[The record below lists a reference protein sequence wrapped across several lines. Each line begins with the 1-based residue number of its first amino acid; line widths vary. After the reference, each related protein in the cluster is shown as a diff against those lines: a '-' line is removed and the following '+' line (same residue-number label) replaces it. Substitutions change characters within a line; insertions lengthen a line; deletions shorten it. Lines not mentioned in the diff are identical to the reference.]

1 MTSFRTLAAA
11 ILLTFSS
18 LASAQDLASSKA
30 RLLVLTDIEADPDDT
45 QSLVRLLL
53 YSNEIDLEGLVATT
67 SIHMR
72 GEIHPDSIRAVLD
85 AYDKVRANLLQHA
98 PNYPAANTLR
108 ALVTEGQPSYG
119 MAAVGKGKDSPGSR
133 LILKALDSRDPRPL
147 WVTAWG
153 GPNTLA
159 QALYS
164 LRETRGAEKAAKL
177 IAKLRVYTI
186 SDQDDS
192 GAWMRREFPGLFYIV
207 SPGGYGGA
215 TWTGIHYVVPNLGD
229 HPINQVI
236 SNPWLAEHIQQGH
249 GPLGAAYPD
258 VAYSMEGD
266 TPAYLSLIPNG
277 LNAPEMP
284 NWGGWGGRYELYL
297 PNLNS
302 IDARGF
308 TGGVPVEP
316 ETRAI
321 WTNAQDRVTPDIS
334 SEHGRATRPGDK
346 TSTGF
351 RETLWRWRVAIQ
363 NDFAARMDW
372 TTKPPKSANH
382 PPVPRLKHGTSINLR
397 SGERFTLDATG
408 SSDPDGDSL
417 SYRWYHYPEAGSL
430 TQPIALDGSDNL
442 HRRGFVAPKV
452 AKRET
457 AHFILE
463 VTDKGTPALTRY
475 QRVVVSVEQE
485 RAAYG
490 DRARGLRSD
499 LRESCKLPPC
509 SR

>member
-1 MTSFRTLAAA
+1 MTSIRILAA
-11 ILLTFSS
+11 ILLMLSS
-18 LASAQDLASSKA
+18 LASAQDAAPSKA

-85 AYDKVRANLLQHA
+85 AYEKVRANLLLHS
-98 PNYPAANTLR
+98 PNYPATNALR
-108 ALVTEGQPSYG
+108 ALMAEGQPSYG
-119 MAAVGKGKDSPGSR
+119 MAAVGRGKDSPGSR

-153 GPNTLA
+153 GANTLA
-159 QALYS
+159 QALYT
-164 LRETRGAEKAAKL
+164 LRETRGAETAAKL
-177 IAKLRVYTI
+177 ISKLRVYTI

-215 TWTGIHYVVPNLGD
+215 TWTGIHYVVPHLGD

-236 SNPWLAEHIQQGH
+236 SNAWLAEHIQQGH

-258 VAYSMEGD
+258 VAYAMEGD
-266 TPAYLSLIPNG
+266 TPSFLSLIPNG
-277 LNAPEMP
+277 LNAPETP
-284 NWGGWGGRYELYL
+284 DWGGWGGRYELYL
-297 PNLNS
+297 PNMQT

-321 WTNAQDRVTPDIS
+321 WTNAQDRVTPDVAG
-334 SEHGRATRPGDK
+334 EHGRATRPGDK

-363 NDFAARMDW
+363 NDFAARMAW
-372 TTKPPKSANH
+372 TTLKNANH
-382 PPVPRLKHGTSINLR
+382 PPVPRLKHATAITLR
-397 SGERFTLDATG
+397 SGERFTLDAGG

-417 SYRWYHYPEAGSL
+417 SYRWYHYPEPGSWP
-430 TQPIALDGSDNL
+430 QPIALENADNL
-442 HRRGFVAPKV
+442 YRRAFVAPKV
-452 AKRET
+452 TKRET

-463 VTDKGTPALTRY
+463 VTDKGSPALTRY
-475 QRVVVSVEQE
+475 QRVLVTIDPSASAQ
-485 RAAYG
+485 
-490 DRARGLRSD
+490 
-499 LRESCKLPPC
+499 
-509 SR
+509 